1 MATEHPP
8 KPQMN
13 LISPDPTESGAVT
26 PVRSTKS
33 PSRDKS
39 RAPQPPGPTPPGT
52 RQSEP
57 RKPSTKAFRQE
68 FFIPVSGFVWLYP
81 EEVQV
86 VNHPSFQRLA
96 RVYQLGQAHL
106 VYRGATHKRLEHV
119 LGTLHVIQRMIDAVH
134 HNSEKDPGNSPLN
147 DWEARFVRLG
157 ALLHDIGHI
166 AAGHTV
172 EDELGLLG
180 RHDEDSRLTRVFTGD
195 QWRDQGGRTLASLID
210 ELYSVYIPE
219 ELRNTDLS
227 ASVVVRLLI
236 RKKPDGSADS
246 LAPQQ
251 HLLETSDTFRLG
263 ICRDMIGNTICADLL
278 DYLHRDWYHVGKPRP
293 FDDRLLQYMEVRKG
307 GAVPI
312 APSSKDKF
320 VISLGKRPNLH
331 TDAIS
336 NILELLEWR
345 YQLAESVLFH
355 KTKLAAAAMLDRALF
370 ELWEGTTEDVEGFL
384 LPLSDEAMV
393 MRCRERADT
402 RMADEKGELQRGKVA
417 RDLLEKLENRQLF
430 SHLCT
435 RFYGDLPADVVGE
448 IEKTYAGMNGD
459 KAKAAKNR
467 NRVLRVLEGDF
478 GLPPG
483 SLAMYCPGSVNEKIA
498 MVKIAVGNEIL
509 PFAHYERKHNNLLS
523 GGHLDAQL
531 HRFRRLWRVHFFI
544 ERTVKKTLG
553 DQLLLLQQAIEKLAL
568 GNLVDDESY
577 HRVAHG
583 LARSLTQMVDSPW
596 QGATVLSEAISAAHR
611 QAGVAIG
618 SYPLGSESIR
628 AYIRTADESRNAKAG

>member
-1 MATEHPP
+1 MATEHPQ

-13 LISPDPTESGAVT
+13 LISSDNADQGVGPVKVT
-26 PVRSTKS
+26 KN
-33 PSRDKS
+33 PSRDKNRS
-39 RAPQPPGPTPPGT
+39 PQSTGPTLPTT
-52 RQSEP
+52 RHSEP
-57 RKPSTKAFRQE
+57 RKPSTKASRQE

-106 VYRGATHKRLEHV
+106 VYRGATHKRFEHV
-119 LGTLHVIQRMIDAVH
+119 LGTLHVIQRMIDAVQ
-134 HNSEKDPGNSPLN
+134 HNSEKDVGNSALN
-147 DWEARFVRLG
+147 EWEARFVRLG

-180 RHDEDSRLTRVFTGD
+180 RHDEDPRLNRVFTGD
-195 QWRDQGGRTLASLID
+195 QWRDQDGRTLASLID
-210 ELYSVYIPE
+210 ELYSMYIPT
-219 ELRNTDLS
+219 ELHEKGLP
-227 ASVVVRLLI
+227 ASTVVRLLI
-236 RKKPDGSADS
+236 RKKPSAAGDTF
-246 LAPQQ
+246 ATQQ
-251 HLLETSDTFRLG
+251 QLLESSDAFRLG

-293 FDDRLLQYMEVRKG
+293 FDDRLLQYMEVRKSG
-307 GAVPI
+307 SLPVG
-312 APSSKDKF
+312 PSSKDKF

-370 ELWEGTTEDVEGFL
+370 ELWEGISEDVEGFL
-384 LPLSDEAMV
+384 LPLSDEAML
-393 MRCRERADT
+393 MRCRERAQ
-402 RMADEKGELQRGKVA
+402 RKMAEEKDEHERGKVA
-417 RDLLEKLENRQLF
+417 HDLLERLENRQLF

-435 RFYGDLPADVVGE
+435 RFYGDIPADVVGE
-448 IEKTYAGMNGD
+448 VEKMYAGMNGD
-459 KAKAAKNR
+459 KSKAARNR

-498 MVKIAVGNEIL
+498 MVQIAVGNEIL
-509 PFAHYERKHNNLLS
+509 PFANYERKHNNLLS

-544 ERTVKKTLG
+544 ERSVKKNLG
-553 DQLLLLQQAIEKLAL
+553 DLLLLLQQAIEKLAL

-583 LARSLTQMVDSPW
+583 LARSLTQVAGSPW
-596 QGATVLSEAISAAHR
+596 QGSSVLPEAVSAAHR
-611 QAGVAIG
+611 QAGIAIG

-628 AYIRTADESRNAKAG
+628 AYIAPPHDGESSNAG